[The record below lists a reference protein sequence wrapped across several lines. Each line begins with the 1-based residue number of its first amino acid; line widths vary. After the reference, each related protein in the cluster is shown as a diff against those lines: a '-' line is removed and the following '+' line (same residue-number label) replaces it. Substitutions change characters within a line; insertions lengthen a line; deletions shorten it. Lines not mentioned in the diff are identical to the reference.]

1 MKKYVIILLFI
12 VSLIVY
18 SKPSDK
24 IKFDET
30 ELTPLEKEFFTKI
43 DNGDTND
50 IELYYDGFIIASGIT
65 DEDEFKFYRE
75 KLDDIRKM
83 AKDELSQYVDEGAYD
98 FGNRLLL
105 WIYDKGILKKYFET
119 STLFQDM
126 ISKGE
131 YNCLSSSILYYL
143 LYSEFGYEVK
153 GVLTSSHAFCTVYT
167 EKGPIDVET
176 TVAKGFNPGTKEIRN
191 TGTSTIVTFV
201 PKQNYNNRND
211 ADILTL
217 IATLYPNSISL
228 RKIENDLDKQLT
240 MAKKA
245 YYLSPYTEMYNE
257 NLVNAYNRAAL
268 DALKTKDYEKSY
280 TYLKEAYEFNPNN
293 TMTKKNTEHY
303 YNTIGAGYLNKK
315 DFPSAI
321 NIYKQGIEDLGENT
335 TVLKRNLKVSYYN
348 YAVTEYNSKRYNNA
362 NTILEEALK
371 IFPKDADFTRLLRSI
386 HK

>member
-1 MKKYVIILLFI
+1 
-12 VSLIVY
+12 
-18 SKPSDK
+18 
-24 IKFDET
+24 
-30 ELTPLEKEFFTKI
+30 
-43 DNGDTND
+43 
-50 IELYYDGFIIASGIT
+50 
-65 DEDEFKFYRE
+65 
-75 KLDDIRKM
+75 M

-321 NIYKQGIEDLGENT
+321 NIYKQGIEDLG
-335 TVLKRNLKVSYYN
+335 
-348 YAVTEYNSKRYNNA
+348 
-362 NTILEEALK
+362 
-371 IFPKDADFTRLLRSI
+371 
-386 HK
+386 